1 MKTRAVVQ
9 AIAILSVA
17 ALAGCSIS
25 YSSQSLS
32 NSSGSSSDSSSSSS
46 PGASERAYQR
56 DVSDYTRAFV
66 KSHGTDLQGFQTDLA
81 HLAAERGIT
90 NWEEN
95 PSTYTAIG
103 AGLAGAN
110 ASSAEV
116 LAYKRNLAGGDQR
129 KADLIQQGY
138 DGTR

>member
-1 MKTRAVVQ
+1 MTTRLAVG
-9 AIAILSVA
+9 AIGILFTA

-25 YSSQSLS
+25 ASSESLS
-32 NSSGSSSDSSSSSS
+32 KSSGSSSDSSSSSS
-46 PGASERAYQR
+46 PGAADRAYRQ

-66 KSHGTDLQGFQTDLA
+66 KSHGSDLQGFQTDLA
-81 HLAAERGIT
+81 HIASKHGIT

-110 ASSAEV
+110 ANSAEV
-116 LAYKRNLAGGDQR
+116 LAYKRNLTGGDSR
-129 KADLIQQGY
+129 KSDLIQQGY
-138 DGTR
+138 DAAR